1 MAEIFKFPEKE
12 LTADQLKLQRQQ
24 LAEAVYN
31 KVVDDIGVM
40 WQEYEIKNKLNSF
53 IVSRIPSS
61 LINFKVD
68 YTKDLNAISEIEI
81 YLQMNRV
88 MSFPLNDRIRYYQ
101 SGFRFEDKIFFS
113 TGNLL
118 KTLDEA
124 RTRICNVIV
133 YIEFITRMH
142 QIDSDI
148 K

>member
-1 MAEIFKFPEKE
+1 MAEIFKFPEKQ

-133 YIEFITRMH
+133 YIEFITRIH
-142 QIDSDI
+142 QTDSDI